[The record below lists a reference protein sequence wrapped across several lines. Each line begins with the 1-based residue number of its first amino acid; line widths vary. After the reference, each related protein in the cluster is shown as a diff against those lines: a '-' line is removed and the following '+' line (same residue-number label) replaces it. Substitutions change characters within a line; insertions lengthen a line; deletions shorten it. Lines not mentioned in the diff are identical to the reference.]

1 MPSSFYSIS
10 PVKEANVVYE
20 VLANIDILFANSDT
34 AGSIQTLAALG
45 AVMGLIVAC
54 IRGIFTQ
61 KLEIHV
67 VFVTIVLYTALMV
80 PRVSLE
86 VRNPEMGGMLIGIVE
101 LPIGIAATASL
112 FSTISDGLTTLY
124 TEYVTTPTGWIVSP
138 NESWKMI
145 DGMRKAVSPHVMD
158 STLNGGTV
166 PFFANNI
173 REYVKRCVVEDIQGA
188 TASGAGKKINDMLT
202 NNDVFLEIESLWGW
216 RLATWIDTAG
226 VETVKTCPSYYTAL
240 QANWNNPSSWT
251 EFKQEAARI
260 LVGSE
265 SLSSQVRLSNAH
277 YSAVQ
282 SIMSASEDALDFMK
296 KLYLQNQIV
305 SAASETPLGIETVKI
320 LADAKYDTLYRST
333 ADATLWSEVVWK
345 YAAIIW
351 VLIIALLPFLSF
363 FLFLGGGGVKLFT
376 TFLMGLAWVSLW
388 NPLAAVLQS
397 ILAIAYSSA
406 ISDLLGV
413 VDPGSIQAKM
423 LYYNELAEWISTG
436 NYLMMSVPV
445 IALFILTGS
454 SIAANSL
461 ISKMSSDSSVDTSAA
476 TVRQGSWGYG
486 NMSAFNMKNGMVGTS
501 AAGATDEFNQTVSI
515 GNHVAASGA
524 QAVTAAVEASES
536 ATQTY
541 EEVQTTMAAK
551 SAKAW
556 REDSTA
562 RAETRTEETA
572 SQNVHQAGTSNR
584 NTINTQSGTRETT
597 GMTLHADMSHSAKR
611 AIGALG
617 AQSAYRNF
625 LKGKGAG
632 AGAGAGSKLLALGG
646 AAYAIVPD
654 VGLKATGGATSTDE
668 ASNTFAMTDEVA
680 ETDVT
685 SFSDGDRQSTADT
698 SQEAMKSDYG
708 LSTEDKEALA
718 LSRSHAHA
726 AQERLAETR
735 TAQQTAALQAGS
747 SASFTRRSFM
757 NNAQNL
763 NSQQLRQVPGVAA
776 LMDTPTG
783 QKLMEAGGVSEFAFQ
798 AVNKAAQAGD
808 IEMAEGILNQTGFDQ
823 AAVKSF
829 MGGAGIK
836 AMGDRIGDGTLSAEE
851 FESGIIDF
859 GGSDQLSEKVASGS
873 EGVQDAVDHA
883 KDPATQRNVP
893 QIKEPGVIRTAAET
907 GIEGMKAYIK
917 AMTPAATRP
926 VKDETQAALAAGKEK
941 LAAGREG
948 TNSSKNWLENHNAM
962 RAEAGLPPIPTGTM
976 GAMQNMTDDVQNGL
990 ERYLAPDKALENT
1003 ANGVNTLTALERGQ
1017 SIIENIDQT
1026 KLRPGEQVLF
1036 GEFKQQIS
1044 DGLSAAQETGAIG
1057 GIALPEAG
1065 DNIETG
1071 KVADTS
1077 KRINAINAIG
1087 AKDGGEALAAFGGL
1101 AALAEASGQG
1111 DVVAAASNVKGDYS
1125 RAIGTLSDNM
1135 GEINRSDMFNVDGA
1149 TATLVDGIGAALFL
1163 GPETSRKIAGAIED
1177 GAEWGWEKMTEEMP
1191 NYSKEALTNNIEAL
1205 RDSLWGDDQGP
1216 SLAESFPDAEVKN

>member
-1 MPSSFYSIS
+1 MPSFFAIA

-20 VLANIDILFANSDT
+20 VLANIDILFANADT
-34 AGSIQTLAALG
+34 ASSIHTLAELG
-45 AVMGLIVAC
+45 AVIGLLVAC

-67 VFVTIVLYTALMV
+67 VFVTIVLYMALMV

-86 VRNPEMGGMLIGIVE
+86 VRDGEMGGPLIGVVQ
-101 LPIGIAATASL
+101 LPIGIAATASI

-124 TEYVTTPTGWIVSP
+124 NDYVTTPTGWTISP

-145 DGMRKAVSPHVMD
+145 DGMRKAVSPSVMD
-158 STLNGGTV
+158 SKLNGGTV

-173 REYVKRCVVEDIQGA
+173 REYVKRCVVEDIQGT
-188 TASGAGKKINDMLT
+188 TASDAGRKINAMLE
-202 NNDVFLEIESLWGW
+202 NNDVFLEIESMWGW

-226 VETVKTCPSYYTAL
+226 VETVKTCPDYYTAL
-240 QANWNNPSSWT
+240 QTDWNNPGSWN
-251 EFKQEAARI
+251 EFQQEAARI
-260 LVGSE
+260 LVGNE
-265 SLSSQVRLSNAH
+265 NLSSQVRLSNAH

-282 SIMSASEDALDFMK
+282 NIMSAGENALDFMK
-296 KLYLQNQIV
+296 KLYLQNHIV

-345 YAAIIW
+345 YATVIW
-351 VLIIALLPFLSF
+351 VLVIALLPFLSF
-363 FLFLGGGGVKLFT
+363 FLFLGSGGIKLFT

-397 ILAIAYSSA
+397 ILAISYSAA
-406 ISDLLGV
+406 ISELLGV
-413 VDPGSIQAKM
+413 VDPGSIKAKM

-454 SIAANSL
+454 TIAANSL

-476 TVRQGSWGYG
+476 TVRQGSFGYG
-486 NMSAFNMKNGMVGTS
+486 NASAFNMPNGMVGTS

-524 QAVTAAVEASES
+524 QAVTAAREADETTQQSHEELRASLATKS
-536 ATQTY
+536 AT
-541 EEVQTTMAAK
+541 AL
-551 SAKAW
+551 
-556 REDSTA
+556 REDSAA
-562 RAETRTEETA
+562 RERTRVEETA
-572 SQNVHQAGTSNR
+572 SQNVTTAGTSSR
-584 NTINTQSGTRETT
+584 DTVATQSGSRETT
-597 GMTLHADMSHSAKR
+597 GMTLNADMSHSAKR
-611 AIGALG
+611 AVGALG
-617 AQSAYRNF
+617 AQSMYKQL

-632 AGAGAGSKLLALGG
+632 GGAGSKLLALGG
-646 AAYAIVPD
+646 AAYALVPD
-654 VGLKATGGATSTDE
+654 VGLRATGGATSTDE
-668 ASNTFAMTDEVA
+668 ASNTFATTDDVA

-685 SFSDGDRQSTADT
+685 SFAEGDRQSTADT
-698 SQEAMKSDYG
+698 SHEAMKSGYG
-708 LSTEDKEALA
+708 LSTEDKESLA
-718 LSRSHAHA
+718 LSKRHAHA
-726 AQERLAETR
+726 SQKKLAEMQ
-735 TAQQTAALQAGS
+735 TAQQTATLQAGS

-763 NSQQLRQVPGVAA
+763 SRQQLRQVPGVAA

-783 QKLMEAGGVSEFAFQ
+783 QKLMEDGGPSEFAFQ
-798 AVNKAAQAGD
+798 AVDKAAQAGD

-829 MGGAGIK
+829 LGGAGIK
-836 AMGDRIGDGTLSAEE
+836 AMGDRIGDGKLSAEE
-851 FESGIIDF
+851 FEGVIDF
-859 GGSDQLSEKVASGS
+859 GGSDQLSEQVAGGS
-873 EGVQDAVDHA
+873 KGVQDAINYA
-883 KDPATQRNVP
+883 EAPGTQRKAP
-893 QIKEPGVIRTAAET
+893 GIKEQGVIRAAANA
-907 GIEGMKAYIK
+907 GIEGMETYLGAL
-917 AMTPAATRP
+917 APAATRP
-926 VKDETQAALAAGKEK
+926 VEDKVQAALAAGKEK

-948 TNSSKNWLENHNAM
+948 TNSSENWLENVNTM
-962 RAEAGLPPIPTGTM
+962 RAEAGLTPISTGTM

-990 ERYLAPDKALENT
+990 ERYLAPEKALENT
-1003 ANGVNTLTALERGQ
+1003 AKGVQTLTALERGQ

-1057 GIALPEAG
+1057 GIALPEAD
-1065 DNIETG
+1065 DNIDIG
-1071 KVADTS
+1071 KVDDTS

-1087 AKDGGEALAAFGGL
+1087 AKHGDEAMAAFGGL
-1101 AALAEASGQG
+1101 AALAQVSGQG
-1111 DVVAAASNVKGDYS
+1111 DVVAAASNVEGDYS
-1125 RAIGTLSDNM
+1125 RAIGTLTDNM
-1135 GEINRSDMFNVDGA
+1135 GELNRSDMFNVDGA

-1177 GAEWGWEKMTEEMP
+1177 GAEWGSEKMTEEIP